1 MFELQQNGKG
11 LGWGGGEVEVETHAG
26 NACAEEVQKTSV
38 LHEGHWPAPTKKYP
52 NRNPQTSTLLNN
64 TGHTDQDSQV

>member
-26 NACAEEVQKTSV
+26 NACAEEVQKTGV
-38 LHEGHWPAPTKKYP
+38 LHEGHWPAPTKINIPTETPKHP
-52 NRNPQTSTLLNN
+52 LC
-64 TGHTDQDSQV
+64 